1 MEKPVFFDYMRIA
14 QELDIPETQVEAIE
28 QEVKEEFPGDT
39 MLYELH
45 VLRALHSI
53 ERFSRDKTGGS

>member
-1 MEKPVFFDYMRIA
+1 MEKPVFFDYVRIA
-14 QELDIPETQVEAIE
+14 HELEIPETQVKALEE
-28 QEVKEEFPGDT
+28 EVKEEFPRDT

-53 ERFSRDKTGGS
+53 KRFSRDKTA